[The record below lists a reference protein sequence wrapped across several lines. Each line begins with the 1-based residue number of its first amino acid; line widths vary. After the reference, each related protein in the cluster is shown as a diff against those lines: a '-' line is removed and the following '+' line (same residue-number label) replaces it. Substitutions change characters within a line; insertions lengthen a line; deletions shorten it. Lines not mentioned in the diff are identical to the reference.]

1 MLGRP
6 TVGLGFG
13 LGQSPKDC
21 KLEVLIVLIINW
33 GFPHFS
39 MTDKEAADRSY
50 CTRTALLKQVNAV
63 LSRALNRY
71 AAIDRLGRVG
81 VVDTNNP
88 KSYFCFYF
96 WNY

>member
-21 KLEVLIVLIINW
+21 EIEVLIINW

-39 MTDKEAADRSY
+39 MTDKVVVIEAADRSY
-50 CTRTALLKQVNAV
+50 CTKTALLKQVN
-63 LSRALNRY
+63 SSTFQGFEQRCS
-71 AAIDRLGRVG
+71 
-81 VVDTNNP
+81 P
-88 KSYFCFYF
+88 
-96 WNY
+96 